1 MAEKAKITEAQEI
14 ALESVS
20 EKIAQNDNFMDKL
33 IGKVQS
39 ILKPKTEVELEKFE
53 LENGVVLEIEGS
65 DVFVITEEGERIP
78 APVGEAKL
86 QDGRV
91 VVIQEEG
98 KVAEIKEAESNEEV
112 EAEVEVDLASKVE
125 ELAKRIE
132 AMEAKLGGNKEEE
145 VEMEKETEVEMSKE
159 TIEAKTEVSED
170 VSEEVSEK
178 VSEEV
183 SEENLSEAQPFTHSP
198 EKEIAKVNLHR
209 YSKNSGRGVKANVYT
224 KLFK

>member
-1 MAEKAKITEAQEI
+1 MADKEKITEAQEI

-65 DVFVITEEGERIP
+65 DVFIITEEGERIP

-98 KVAEIKEAESNEEV
+98 KVAEIKESESNEEV

-132 AMEAKLGGNKEEE
+132 AMEAKLGGDKEE
-145 VEMEKETEVEMSKE
+145 ETEVEMSKE
-159 TIEAKTEVSED
+159 TIEAKSE

-178 VSEEV
+178 V

>member
-1 MAEKAKITEAQEI
+1 MADKEKITEAQEI

-65 DVFVITEEGERIP
+65 DVFIITEEGERIP

-98 KVAEIKEAESNEEV
+98 KVAEIKESESNEEV

-132 AMEAKLGGNKEEE
+132 AMEAKLGGDKED
-145 VEMEKETEVEMSKE
+145 ETEVEMSKE
-159 TIEAKTEVSED
+159 TIEAKSE

-178 VSEEV
+178 V